1 MVEFNKNIIQ
11 KFKNYSTRTAYIY
24 QGRSVTYNELA
35 KKIEKAIFAI
45 KKRDINQKIIAIA
58 LNRTDDW
65 LYLIYA
71 ILISGYTYLP
81 IDIEQPYERIEKMLE
96 DKDISLF
103 IINSE
108 ICNKF
113 SLGTFTDK
121 CVMYTD
127 EIQDTIINDEENFND
142 SISNPCAYVIF
153 TSGSTGEPKGI
164 EVSREG
170 INNFTEGINL
180 YIQFDKDDII
190 ASFTN
195 VAFDIFFMETIVAL
209 YYGSKV
215 VFADSNESKN
225 PKLMKDLIIKNN
237 VTAIQMTPSMMQL
250 LLYCDKKYESLKKIS
265 KLMLGGEKFPQK
277 LLNLIRSYST
287 AKIFNL
293 YGPTETTIWS
303 TVSVLTGK
311 KYVDVGY
318 PIKGTQIYII
328 DENKN
333 ILNKNSVGEICI
345 GGKGV
350 ALGYRRN
357 RELTNEKFIYLRR
370 ANNERVFRTG
380 DIGMINKNNT
390 LECYGRLDN
399 QVKIRGHRIEIEEIE
414 EVVNRLSGIDQAFV
428 FTKTEEEEYLI
439 VGYLGENEIKHED
452 IARYMMR
459 YLPSYMIPRYSV
471 KMDKFYYTNN
481 GKLDRKNTCSYYLSS
496 YCIKNSIAAAVNE
509 GNSIEDK
516 VLRTIAQLLDCNPK
530 LSDSLTE
537 LGMDS
542 ITFVRLIVEL
552 EDIFDFEFE
561 DNMLLRSRF
570 SDIHELVEYVRINQI
585 I

>member
-1 MVEFNKNIIQ
+1 MEFDKNIIQ
-11 KFKNYSTRTAYIY
+11 KFKNYSMRTAYVY
-24 QGRSVTYNELA
+24 QGISVTYIELA
-35 KKIEKAIFAI
+35 QKIEQAMFTI
-45 KKRDINQKIIAIA
+45 KTSNINHKIIAIA

-71 ILISGYTYLP
+71 ILILGYTYLP
-81 IDIEQPYERIEKMLE
+81 IDIEQPCERIEKMLS
-96 DKDISLF
+96 DKDISLL

-108 ICNKF
+108 TSHRF
-113 SLGTFTDK
+113 SFET
-121 CVMYTD
+121 CANRRVMYTD
-127 EIQDTIINDEENFND
+127 EIQNTIINNDEIF
-142 SISNPCAYVIF
+142 IKCIPNPCAYVIF

-164 EVSREG
+164 EVSRKG
-170 INNFTEGINL
+170 INNFTEGINS
-180 YIQFDKDDII
+180 YIQFEKKDIVI
-190 ASFTN
+190 SFTN

-215 VFADSNESKN
+215 VFADDNESKN

-250 LLYCDKKYESLKKIS
+250 LLCYDKKYESLKKIN

-277 LLNLIRSYST
+277 LLNIIRDYST

-303 TVSVLTGK
+303 TVSDLSDK
-311 KYVDVGY
+311 NYVDVGY
-318 PIKGTQIYII
+318 PIKDTKIYII

-333 ILNKNSVGEICI
+333 ILNKNLVGEICI

-350 ALGYRRN
+350 ALGYRKN
-357 RELTNEKFIYLRR
+357 RELTNEKFIHLRL

-380 DIGMINKNNT
+380 DIGMINENNV

-428 FTKTEEEEYLI
+428 FTKIEEEECLI
-439 VGYLGENEIKHED
+439 LGYLGENKIKHEN
-452 IARYMMR
+452 ISRYMMR

-481 GKLDRKNTCSYYLSS
+481 GKLDRKNTYNYYLSS
-496 YCIKNSIAAAVNE
+496 YCVKNSTAVAVNE
-509 GNSIEDK
+509 GNNIEDK

-530 LSDSLTE
+530 LSDNFTE

-552 EDIFDFEFE
+552 EDIFNFEFE
-561 DNMLLRSRF
+561 DNMLLRSQF
-570 SDIHELVEYVRINQI
+570 NDIHELVEYVRDNKIK
-585 I
+585 